1 MAALSFK
8 GRFVDLILEGKKNQ
22 TIRNFRKY
30 PIQPGETLYLYFGMR
45 TKHCKKLKE
54 VVCKEVSQIYI
65 TELGV
70 VITSHSDSFP
80 YLQTATI
87 TKIDSLNEFAQ
98 RDGFV
103 SWKEMKLW
111 WTTTHQLPFTGQ
123 LIQW

>member
-30 PIQPGETLYLYFGMR
+30 PITPGETLYLYYGMR

-54 VVCKEVSQIYI
+54 VVCKHVSTIKI
-65 TELGV
+65 HEDKV
-70 VITSHSDSFP
+70 VLKNIANKK
-80 YLQTATI
+80 QWTI
-87 TKIDSLNEFAQ
+87 KCDFLNLFAQ
-98 RDGFV
+98 DDGFKD
-103 SWKEMKLW
+103 WEEMKRW
-111 WTTTHQLPFTGQ
+111 WATTHQLPFTGQ